1 MAKFLIKA
9 SYSSQGV
16 RGVMKEGGTS
26 RRDTVGALTS
36 NLGGTME
43 SFYFGFG
50 EADAYVTVDLPDNI
64 SAAAIALA
72 VNATGAVQVSTVV
85 LMTPEE
91 IDEAA
96 KKTVDYRPPGG

>member
-1 MAKFLIKA
+1 VAKFLIKA

-16 RGVMKEGGTS
+16 QGVMKEGGTS
-26 RRDTVGALTS
+26 RRDIVGALTS

-72 VNATGAVQVSTVV
+72 VNATGAAQVSTVV

-91 IDEAA
+91 IDEATR
-96 KKTVDYRPPGG
+96 KTVDYRPPGG